1 MSFWEN
7 GSHRKS
13 VKPRIQWWNFN
24 VKFTESILLWRDSEW
39 HHRHSA
45 AFAPWKWLGGSHS
58 RPEYRSPPQIAAG
71 IGYLATSCDI
81 LWHLVTSCDLSW
93 QPVAVQGKI
102 WRNPRELTFLYISV
116 IGGSWNAAE
125 FCLERLQNIANCWSL
140 LTELH
145 PSIPMAFLSSKILF
159 TWNLKAKFMFK
170 SQFWMV
176 ALLSSKFLRPGRM
189 FHLNPTVH
197 G

>member
-1 MSFWEN
+1 MWNSLNPSYSGVILNDITGILQHLHLGNGWEVVTAGQN
-7 GSHRKS
+7 
-13 VKPRIQWWNFN
+13 
-24 VKFTESILLWRDSEW
+24 TEVHLKLLLELVTL
-39 HHRHSA
+39 RH
-45 AFAPWKWLGGSHS
+45 LV
-58 RPEYRSPPQIAAG
+58 
-71 IGYLATSCDI
+71 TSCDI